1 MILREKKG
9 KYLMYN
15 LGCILINST
24 VTHEYMHLQ
33 DAYEFCYN
41 LDNRARVIEIYT
53 EEQMD
58 FLSMILGNYLK
69 MLVLS
74 WG

>member
-1 MILREKKG
+1 
-9 KYLMYN
+9 MYN
-15 LGCILINST
+15 LGCILINTT
-24 VTHEYMHLQ
+24 VTHKLMHLQ

-58 FLSMILGNYLK
+58 FLSMILGIHLK
-69 MLVLS
+69 MYACS
-74 WG
+74 KS